1 MSALT
6 PAGPI
11 LARMSALLE
20 GAGIPFMVAGSFAS
34 GHHGVPRMTR
44 DLDLVVDPTREQLV
58 ALLDAVPADALY
70 VDRRAALD
78 ALADRSMFNVIDLA
92 GGWKVD
98 LIVRKARAFSR
109 EELGRRQSAVIEGV
123 QLPVATAEDTIVA
136 KLEWARRG
144 RSERQLDD
152 VRGILD
158 LQGQAL
164 DRAYVERWVA
174 ELGLGA
180 QWRAAQADPEL
191 PLA

>member
-1 MSALT
+1 MT

-11 LARMSALLE
+11 LAQMLALLE
-20 GAGIPFMVAGSFAS
+20 RAGIPFMVAGSFAS

-44 DLDLVVDPTREQLV
+44 DLDLVIDPTRDQLV
-58 ALLDAVPADALY
+58 AFLDAVPVDALY
-70 VDRRAALD
+70 VDRRAALE
-78 ALADRSMFNVIDLA
+78 ALGERSMFNVIDLH

-109 EELGRRQSAVIEGV
+109 EELARRQPAVLEGV

-152 VRGILD
+152 VRGIIG
-158 LQGQAL
+158 LQGTAL
-164 DRAYVERWVA
+164 DRAYIERWVA

-180 QWRAAQADPEL
+180 EWRAAQAEPG
-191 PLA
+191 

>member
-11 LARMSALLE
+11 LTRMSALLE
-20 GAGIPFMVAGSFAS
+20 GARIPFMVAGSFAS
-34 GHHGVPRMTR
+34 GHHGIPRMTR
-44 DLDLVVDPTREQLV
+44 DLDLVVDPTHQQLV
-58 ALLDAVPADALY
+58 TFLDAVPADALY

-78 ALADRSMFNVIDLA
+78 ALGERSMFNVIDLH

-98 LIVRKARAFSR
+98 LIIRKARPFSR
-109 EELGRRQSAVIEGV
+109 EELARRQSATIEGV
-123 QLPVATAEDTIVA
+123 TLPVATAEDTIVA

-158 LQGQAL
+158 LQGTAL
-164 DRAYVERWVA
+164 DRGYIERWVA

-180 QWRAAQADPEL
+180 EWRAAQAPA
-191 PLA
+191 P